1 MDAYFTRQVVLL
13 AIVSGNFCHFMIVC
27 GNFTALIQIKL
38 TFLQCI
44 FITKLYLQGLAT
56 LVTIWYN
63 ETHVA
68 SENLV
73 EDLGNCSTHEL
84 NITGLPEDAEISLQ
98 TDLDGIFFS
107 KHSDKVPIFPRT
119 SSILFGRDN
128 TLWIIIGTCDKQI

>member
-1 MDAYFTRQVVLL
+1 M
-13 AIVSGNFCHFMIVC
+13 
-27 GNFTALIQIKL
+27 
-38 TFLQCI
+38 
-44 FITKLYLQGLAT
+44 QGLAT
-56 LVTIWYN
+56 LVTIWHN

-68 SENLV
+68 SESLV

-84 NITGLPEDAEISLQ
+84 NITGLPEEAEISLQ

-128 TLWIIIGTCDKQI
+128 TLWIIIGMMSDRQTGLKLFV